1 MRFYGRQEE
10 LEQLDALWSKR
21 VSSLVTCRGR
31 RRIGKSTLVE
41 RFAEMSGARFVKIE
55 GKRPRRGMSNAD
67 ELATFAS
74 QLADQSEAERT
85 PPATWSDAFRRLS
98 REIRDDEKTVVLL
111 DEISWLA
118 YFDDAFADDLKIAW
132 DNSLKRH
139 DRLVLVLCGSVSAWI
154 RDNIVENGAYLGRR
168 SLDIT
173 VRELPLSDCARFWD
187 GAAERISPTEIFDVL
202 SVTGGVPRYLEEVDP
217 GVSAAE
223 NIRRLAF
230 ARNSVLRLDFDE
242 MFNDVVTRR
251 PAFAGKVLRTLRD
264 GALGTEAIADRL
276 GVEKGGNISAAL
288 EQLKEA
294 GLVAADAGRN
304 PDTGA
309 PVRDR
314 RFRLRDNYSRFY
326 LKFIEPAKDAIDDGS
341 FLFSALDQF
350 AGWQSV
356 MGLQF
361 ENLIVNNYREL
372 LSPLHLGQTLVM
384 SAAPF
389 FRAKAPKSGR
399 PGVQIDLV
407 IQTRLSRCL
416 VEIKRQN
423 EIGREVI
430 SEMQEKVG
438 LLSRRDGISTRTA
451 LVYDGRLAPSIEA
464 DGYFDAIVPASRLL
478 GLHGN

>member
-1 MRFYGRQEE
+1 MSFYGRAEE
-10 LEQLDALWSKR
+10 LRQLDSLWNKR

-41 RFAEMSGARFVKIE
+41 RFALSSGARFVKIE
-55 GKRPRRGMSNAD
+55 GKRPRPAMTNVD

-118 YFDDAFADDLKIAW
+118 HYDDSFADELKIAW
-132 DNSLKRH
+132 DNILKRH
-139 DRLVLVLCGSVSAWI
+139 DRLVLVLCGSVSGWI

-168 SLDIT
+168 SLDLI
-173 VRELPLSDCARFWD
+173 VRELPLADCARFWD
-187 GAAERISPTEIFDVL
+187 GAAGRIDPTEIFDVL
-202 SVTGGVPRYLEEVDP
+202 SVTGGVPRYLEEIDP
-217 GVSAAE
+217 GASAAE

-230 ARNSVLRLDFDE
+230 LSNSVLRVDFDE
-242 MFNDVVTRR
+242 MFNDVITRR
-251 PAFAGKVLRTLRD
+251 PAFSGQVLRALQD
-264 GALGTEAIADRL
+264 GALGADAIATKI
-276 GVEKGGNISAAL
+276 GVAKGGNISAAL

-294 GLVAADAGRN
+294 GLVAMDAGRN
-304 PDTGA
+304 PETGA
-309 PVRDR
+309 PIRNR
-314 RFRLRDNYSRFY
+314 RYRLRDNYSRFY
-326 LKFIEPAKDAIDDGS
+326 LKFIEPSKDAIDDGS
-341 FLFSALDQF
+341 FLFTSLDQF
-350 AGWQSV
+350 EAWQTV

-372 LSPLHLGQTLVM
+372 LSPLHLERSLVM

-389 FRAKAPKSGR
+389 AR
-399 PGVQIDLV
+399 PGDRSSKRQGVQIDLV

-416 VEIKRQN
+416 VEVKRRR

-430 SEMQEKVG
+430 SEMQEKIRR
-438 LLSRRDGISTRTA
+438 LSRRDGITTRTA
-451 LVYDGRLAPSIEA
+451 LVYCGHLAPSVEA
-464 DGYFDAIVPASRLL
+464 DGYFDAVVPAARLL
-478 GLHGN
+478 GL